1 MVKMHTQMKRKRGLT
16 HNLGH
21 TKLNVPKKKGA
32 KTFAS
37 AESAN
42 AWAKENKI
50 TKFELK
56 SVKKN
61 KRFEIVTS

>member
-32 KTFAS
+32 KTFA
-37 AESAN
+37 
-42 AWAKENKI
+42 
-50 TKFELK
+50 
-56 SVKKN
+56 
-61 KRFEIVTS
+61 